1 VISPVLARVMAA
13 ALALTLVLAAC
24 SAPTEAPPPSGQTL
38 RVGVASLPSSLGNPY
53 RGNGRPGSLLW
64 LAIFDGLTRLNDTG
78 ELEPALALDWTLVE
92 PTVWR
97 FTLREGVIFS
107 NGRPFDA
114 EAVREVFQWLGSPE
128 GQRTLIG
135 IEMRDILEVRVISD
149 HEVEIETASPEPIL
163 PRRLVTVMMVEP
175 EALRG
180 MGADAFSRAPIGTGA
195 FVMTRWDQRRRHLIL
210 DRNPGSWRASRMERV
225 VFVELPSSAGRTQAL
240 LSGDVD
246 LSLIDLEEMD
256 RLEHKGFPVLS
267 TPSMQ
272 VKAYTFRVEGGD
284 PDSPMRDVR
293 VRRALNYAVDKD
305 AISALMPDGA
315 APSGQP
321 APSGVFGHDP
331 SIQPYPYDPDR
342 ARALL
347 AEAGYPQGFDL
358 TMEVMTD
365 AAPGDDL
372 MSQAVAEYWR
382 QIGVRTRLSIVTMPD
397 YLSKLLANDW
407 SGHAF
412 ALSWN
417 SFQYYDVTRA
427 MNEFSCARR
436 VPFFCDRVLTEQFQ
450 VARMI
455 QDEAERLA
463 AFQKLARGY
472 HEAAPSVFLVEH
484 RDLFA
489 HSPRLEGV
497 RIRHRVPVYE
507 EIVFQPR

>member
-1 VISPVLARVMAA
+1 MISPVPARVMAA
-13 ALALTLVLAAC
+13 ALALILALAAC
-24 SAPTEAPPPSGQTL
+24 SAPTQAPPPSGQTL

-64 LAIFDGLTRLNDTG
+64 LAIFDGLTRLDDTG
-78 ELEPALALDWTLVE
+78 EPEPALALDWTLVE

-97 FTLREGVIFS
+97 FTLREGVTYS
-107 NGRPFDA
+107 NGRRFDA
-114 EAVREVFQWLGSPE
+114 EAVREVFQWLGSPD

-135 IEMRDILEVRVISD
+135 MEMLDIVEVRVISD
-149 HEVEIETASPEPIL
+149 HEVEIETATPEPIL

-175 EALRG
+175 ESLRD
-180 MGADAFSRAPIGTGA
+180 MGADAFSRAPVGTGA

-210 DRNPGSWRASRMERV
+210 DRNPDSWRASRLERV

-256 RLEHKGFPVLS
+256 RLEHNGFPVLS

-284 PDSPMRDVR
+284 PDSPLRDVR

-315 APSGQP
+315 TPSGQP

-331 SIQPYPYDPDR
+331 SIQPYAYDPDR
-342 ARALL
+342 ARTLL
-347 AEAGYPQGFDL
+347 AEAGYPHGFDL

-407 SGHAF
+407 SGDAF

-427 MNEFSCARR
+427 MNDFSCARR
-436 VPFFCDRVLTEQFQ
+436 VPFFCDKVLTERFQ
-450 VARMI
+450 AARAI

-463 AFQKLARGY
+463 AYQALARAY

-489 HSPRLEGV
+489 YSPRLEGV

-507 EIVFQPR
+507 EIVIQPR